1 MKVMFLSEVD
11 GENSFFHFSNKAH
24 MIDNEKGPGIPKVGI
39 SNEPRQRPNAYSGDE
54 NYPCTYFSKGFG
66 GVLEL
71 FDIWIRG
78 NYDSHAK
85 RNGLCSGRFSV
96 DDKLMEQEYD
106 EVIDMLKNAV
116 YLKLDLIS
124 GNDPYTSD
132 YCDSKEDFRKR
143 EILDHDSL
151 TDADKDLM
159 WYYGVNSDFTTA
171 RMDRWNMSTHL
182 VNFKH
187 DIPPERITL
196 LLSSDGHDDALSI
209 LVEIYTKYRN
219 STGKIDDLDKFMD
232 YLFNKSKD
240 KLYLFE
246 KK

>member
-1 MKVMFLSEVD
+1 MRRKK
-11 GENSFFHFSNKAH
+11 NK
-24 MIDNEKGPGIPKVGI
+24 MIKLKLGDLDNKELKFIPTKI
-39 SNEPRQRPNAYSGDE
+39 DSLDE
-54 NYPCTYFSKGFG
+54 
-66 GVLEL
+66 
-71 FDIWIRG
+71 
-78 NYDSHAK
+78 
-85 RNGLCSGRFSV
+85 
-96 DDKLMEQEYD
+96 
-106 EVIDMLKNAV
+106 
-116 YLKLDLIS
+116 YLKRI
-124 GNDPYTSD
+124 
-132 YCDSKEDFRKR
+132 DFIMEY
-143 EILDHDSL
+143 EIIQTFDNNYKYRMIKDN
-151 TDADKDLM
+151 DKDLM